1 MNFVMYGAGNIGR
14 GFIGPMFAGAGYDV
28 TFIDIDSEIIAEL
41 NRRGGY
47 ICDIACTP
55 PRIATVRGARGV
67 DGNDSGAVVEAISRC
82 DLMAVSIGAAALERV
97 SPLIAKGLLKR
108 WSEYNKPLNIIICE
122 NLKNSAK
129 LLSRWISD
137 ALPPPDRPKLVSG
150 CGFVEAAIG
159 RMAPGAAP
167 DTVPGKAQGT
177 APGKAPSAA
186 RNSNDVLRLTVE
198 EYGFLP
204 VDKDGFIEDIPDVPG
219 LVAHSPFA
227 FYEDR
232 KLYLHN
238 MSHAVC
244 AYLGLLRGYEYI
256 WQAIGDPVIRLA
268 TQSAM
273 VESASMLSTRYKTAF
288 QTVFD
293 HAEDLLLRYANRSLG
308 DTCQRVCRDPKR
320 KLAAGDRLAG
330 TLSLCESEGIHPVYI
345 AVGFAAALIT
355 QAADPVGAAE
365 LLYTHSGL
373 TASQAEPV
381 LHFFAM
387 LLRKTS
393 LEDILLDAQRY
404 KGGLRGHIV

>member
-1 MNFVMYGAGNIGR
+1 MYGAGNIGR

-28 TFIDIDSEIIAEL
+28 TFIDIDSEIIDEL
-41 NRRGGY
+41 NRRGEY
-47 ICDIACTP
+47 ICDIARLE
-55 PRIATVRGARGV
+55 PRSVTVRGVSGV
-67 DGNDSGAVVEAISRC
+67 DGKDSRAVVEAISRC
-82 DLMAVSIGAAALERV
+82 DLMAVSLGAAALERV
-97 SPLIAKGLLKR
+97 APLIAKGLLKR
-108 WSEYNKPLNIIICE
+108 WGEHGGPLNILICE
-122 NLKNSAK
+122 NLKNSAG

-137 ALPPPDRPKLVSG
+137 ALPPPERLKLDSG

-159 RMAPGAAP
+159 RMAPGAA
-167 DTVPGKAQGT
+167 
-177 APGKAPSAA
+177 
-186 RNSNDVLRLTVE
+186 RNGNGILRLTVE

-204 VDKDGFIEDIPDVPG
+204 VDKDGFIGDPPVVPG

-244 AYLGLLRGYEYI
+244 AYLGLLRGHEYI
-256 WQAIGDPVIRLA
+256 WQAIDDPVIRLA

-273 VESASMLSTRYKTAF
+273 VESASMLSARYKTAF

-345 AVGFAAALIT
+345 AAGFAAALIT
-355 QAADPVGAAE
+355 QATDPGCAAE

-373 TASQAEPV
+373 SVSQAAPV

-387 LLRKTS
+387 FLRKAP

>member
-28 TFIDIDSEIIAEL
+28 TFIDIDGEIIAEL
-41 NRRGGY
+41 NRRGEY
-47 ICDIACTP
+47 KCDIACEE
-55 PRIATVRGARGV
+55 PRSVTIRGV
-67 DGNDSGAVVEAISRC
+67 IGIDGRDSGAVVDAISRC
-82 DLMAVSIGAAALERV
+82 DLMAVSLGAAALERV
-97 SPLIAKGLLKR
+97 APLIAKGLLKR
-108 WSEYNKPLNIIICE
+108 WSGYNRPLNILICE

-129 LLSRWISD
+129 LLYGWISD
-137 ALPPPDRPKLVSG
+137 ALPPPDRFKLVLG
-150 CGFVEAAIG
+150 CGFIEAAIG

-167 DTVPGKAQGT
+167 GTVQ
-177 APGKAPSAA
+177 
-186 RNSNDVLRLTVE
+186 NDDDILRLTVE

-204 VDKDGFIEDIPDVPG
+204 VDKDGFIGNIPDVPG

-244 AYLGLLRGYEYI
+244 AYLGLLRGHEYI